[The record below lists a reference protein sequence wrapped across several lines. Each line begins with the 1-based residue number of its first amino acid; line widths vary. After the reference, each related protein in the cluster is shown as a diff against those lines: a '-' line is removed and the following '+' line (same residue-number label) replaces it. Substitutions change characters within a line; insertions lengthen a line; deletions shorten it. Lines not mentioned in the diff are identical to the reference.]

1 MSTPN
6 MNDTITDLDNPL
18 GAALAE
24 GLTPLDLPVDRAER
38 LRRRLL
44 RRTATMPQDH
54 AVMATVRAE
63 EGYWQTLAPGV
74 TMKTLHDDGNS
85 HSFLVRL
92 EAGAV
97 LPSHPHEVDEEC
109 LVLEGEMHLG
119 DLHFRAGD
127 HHIARAGSMHGR
139 VTSPRGGLMYVRS
152 AGPAS
157 Y

>member
-1 MSTPN
+1 MSTLD
-6 MNDTITDLDNPL
+6 MNDTFNDLDNPL
-18 GAALAE
+18 GAALAD
-24 GLTPLDLPVDRAER
+24 GLTPMDPPRDRAER

-44 RRTATMPQDH
+44 RRAATMPQDH
-54 AVMATVRAE
+54 AVMATVRAG
-63 EGYWQTLAPGV
+63 EGHWQTLAPGV
-74 TMKTLHDDGNS
+74 TRKTLYEDGTS

-109 LVLEGEMHLG
+109 LVLEGEIHLG

-127 HHIARAGSMHGR
+127 HHVARAGSMHGR
-139 VTSPRGGLMYVRS
+139 VTSPGGGMMYIRS